1 MFVAL
6 VIIFSV
12 FYLFQIN
19 RMTLALVTTREIP
32 EENHEKIFRTINILI
47 LILLVSLYVGVEFTP

>member
-12 FYLFQIN
+12 FYVFQIN
-19 RMTLALVTTREIP
+19 RMTLALVTSREIP

-47 LILLVSLYVGVEFTP
+47 LILLVSLYVGVEFKA

>member
-12 FYLFQIN
+12 FYVFQIN
-19 RMTLALVTTREIP
+19 RMTLALVTSREIP

-47 LILLVSLYVGVEFTP
+47 LILLISLYVGVEFKA